1 MVMFLR
7 VKAAALIL
15 LLALAGCTDE
25 EQETTPLVLLRTGS
39 AFTADGSAVAPG
51 GALRFGLSVSG
62 GGGAITNLVVRRISD
77 GVTITETD
85 RGMFIEYGG
94 LDTTISYT
102 RGYGQVEKWVFSV
115 MNSYRDTASASLT
128 VLKGAGSA
136 WGEISYHPSVKI
148 GLQDNISLPHFVDLH
163 TGNVYDADGVA
174 GHEAEIDIAAF
185 WYLTSGISSPTL
197 TSPAYSSA
205 FTYYPL
211 FGSWSVR
218 NQTMYDYY
226 SSDNNLV
233 TPAQFELA
241 ANDSLL
247 VNAYRPGSVSGQS
260 KFAYTGKV
268 VPFRTAD
275 GKYGLIR
282 VIRADETPSG
292 EMEIAV
298 KIQK

>member
-1 MVMFLR
+1 MLLR
-7 VKAAALIL
+7 LKAAVL
-15 LLALAGCTDE
+15 LPLLVLAGCTPE
-25 EQETTPLVLLRTGS
+25 EPETTPLVLLKGGGTY
-39 AFTADGSAVAPG
+39 TADGSAVAPG
-51 GALRFGLSVSG
+51 GTLRFGLSVSG

-77 GVTITETD
+77 GVAVTEAD
-85 RGMFIEYGG
+85 RGMYISYGG
-94 LDTTISYT
+94 LDTTLTYT
-102 RGYGQVEKWVFSV
+102 RGYGQAEKWVFSV
-115 MNSYRDTASASLT
+115 MNSHRDTASASLT
-128 VLKGAGSA
+128 VLRGAGSA
-136 WGEISYHPSVKI
+136 WGEINYHPSIRI
-148 GLQDNISLPHFVDLH
+148 GLQENSSLPHFVDLH
-163 TGNVYDADGVA
+163 SGTAWDAAGVA
-174 GHEAEIDIAAF
+174 GHEAEVDMAAF
-185 WYLTSGISSPTL
+185 WYLTSGTSSPTL
-197 TSPAYSSA
+197 TCPAYSSA
-205 FTYYPL
+205 LTYYPL
-211 FGSWSVR
+211 FGSWSVK

-226 SSDNNLV
+226 TSDNDLV

-275 GKYGLIR
+275 GKYGLLR

>member
-1 MVMFLR
+1 MLLR
-7 VKAAALIL
+7 IRATVL
-15 LLALAGCTDE
+15 LLVVALAGCTPE
-25 EQETTPLVLLRTGS
+25 ETETTPLVLLRSGS
-39 AFTADGSAVAPG
+39 SYTADGSAVAPG

-77 GVTITETD
+77 GVAVTEAD
-85 RGMFIEYGG
+85 RGMYISYGG
-94 LDTTISYT
+94 LDTIITFT

-115 MNSYRDTASASLT
+115 MNSHRDTASASLT
-128 VLKGAGSA
+128 VFKGAGSA
-136 WGEISYHPSVKI
+136 WGEISHHPSIRI
-148 GLQDNISLPHFVDLH
+148 GLQENTTLPHFVDLH
-163 TGNVYDADGVA
+163 SGTAWDAAGVS
-174 GHEAEIDIAAF
+174 GHESEVDMAAF
-185 WYLTSGISSPTL
+185 WYLTSGTSSPTL
-197 TSPAYSSA
+197 TCPAYSSA
-205 FTYYPL
+205 LTYYPL
-211 FGSWSVR
+211 FGSWSVK

-226 SSDNNLV
+226 TSDNNLV

-275 GKYGLIR
+275 GRYGLLR

-292 EMEIAV
+292 EMEIAI

>member
-1 MVMFLR
+1 MLLR
-7 VKAAALIL
+7 FKAAVLIF
-15 LLALAGCTDE
+15 LLALACCTPT

-62 GGGAITNLVVRRISD
+62 GGGAITNFVVRRISD
-77 GVTITETD
+77 GVAVTEAD
-85 RGMFIEYGG
+85 RGMYISYGG
-94 LDTTISYT
+94 LDTTLTYT

-115 MNSYRDTASASLT
+115 MNSHRDTASVSLT

-136 WGEISYHPSVKI
+136 WGEISYHPSIRI
-148 GLQDNISLPHFVDLH
+148 GLQENSTLPHYVDLH
-163 TGNVYDADGVA
+163 AGTAYDAAGVT
-174 GHEAEIDIAAF
+174 GHEAEVDMAVF
-185 WYLTSGISSPTL
+185 WYLTSGTSSPTL
-197 TSPAYSSA
+197 TCPAYSSA
-205 FTYYPL
+205 VTYYPL
-211 FGSWSVR
+211 FGLWSVK

-226 SSDNNLV
+226 TSDNNLV
-233 TPAQFELA
+233 TPSQFELA
-241 ANDSLL
+241 TNDSLL

-268 VPFRTAD
+268 VPFRTTD

-282 VIRADETPSG
+282 VIHADETPTG

>member
-1 MVMFLR
+1 MLFR
-7 VKAAALIL
+7 VKAAVLIL
-15 LLALAGCTDE
+15 LLALAGCTPE
-25 EQETTPLVLLRTGS
+25 EEETTPLVLLRTGS
-39 AFTADGSAVAPG
+39 AYTADGSAVAPG

-62 GGGAITNLVVRRISD
+62 GGGAITNLVVMRISD
-77 GVTITETD
+77 GVSVTEAD
-85 RGMFIEYGG
+85 RGLYISYGG
-94 LDTTISYT
+94 LDTTLTYT

-115 MNSYRDTASASLT
+115 MNSHRDTASASLT

-136 WGEISYHPSVKI
+136 WGEISYHPSIRI
-148 GLQDNISLPHFVDLH
+148 GLQENSTLPHFVDLH
-163 TGNVYDADGVA
+163 SGIAYDAAGVS
-174 GHEAEIDIAAF
+174 GHEADVDMAAF
-185 WYLTSGISSPTL
+185 WYLTSGTSSPTL
-197 TSPAYSSA
+197 TCPAYSSA
-205 FTYYPL
+205 LTYYPI
-211 FGSWSVR
+211 FGSWSVK

-226 SSDNNLV
+226 TSDNNLV
-233 TPAQFELA
+233 TPAWFELA
-241 ANDSLL
+241 TNDSLL

-275 GKYGLIR
+275 GKYGLLR

>member
-1 MVMFLR
+1 MLLR
-7 VKAAALIL
+7 VKAALLLLI
-15 LLALAGCTDE
+15 LALAGCTPD
-25 EQETTPLVLLRTGS
+25 EQETTPLVLLRAGS
-39 AFTADGSAVAPG
+39 PFTADGSSVAPG

-62 GGGAITNLVVRRISD
+62 GGGAITNLVVKRISD
-77 GVTITETD
+77 GVTVTETD
-85 RGMFIEYGG
+85 RGMYISYGG
-94 LDTTISYT
+94 LDTTLTYT
-102 RGYGQVEKWVFSV
+102 RGYGQLEKWVFTV
-115 MNSYRDTASASLT
+115 MNSHRDTASASLT

-136 WGEISYHPSVKI
+136 WGEISYHPSIKI
-148 GLQDNISLPHFVDLH
+148 GLQENNSLPHFVDLH
-163 TGNVYDADGVA
+163 SGAAYDAAGVT
-174 GHEAEIDIAAF
+174 GHEAEVDMALF
-185 WYLTSGISSPTL
+185 WYLTSGTSSPTL
-197 TSPAYSSA
+197 TCPAYSPA
-205 FTYYPL
+205 LTYYPL
-211 FGSWSVR
+211 FGTWNVK

-226 SSDNNLV
+226 TSDNNLV
-233 TPAQFELA
+233 TPAQFGLA

-282 VIRADETPSG
+282 VIHADETPSG

>member
-1 MVMFLR
+1 MLLR
-7 VKAAALIL
+7 IKAALLLL
-15 LLALAGCTDE
+15 LLALAGCTPD

-39 AFTADGSAVAPG
+39 PFTADGSPVAPG

-62 GGGAITNLVVRRISD
+62 GGGAITNLVVKRISD
-77 GVTITETD
+77 GVTVTETD
-85 RGMFIEYGG
+85 RGMYISYGG
-94 LDTTISYT
+94 LDTTLTYT
-102 RGYGQVEKWVFSV
+102 RGYGQVEKWVFTV
-115 MNSYRDTASASLT
+115 MNSHRDTASASLS

-136 WGEISYHPSVKI
+136 WGEVSYHPSIKI
-148 GLQDNISLPHFVDLH
+148 GLQENNALPHFVDLH
-163 TGNVYDADGVA
+163 TGVAYDAAGVTV
-174 GHEAEIDIAAF
+174 HEAEVDMAAF
-185 WYLTSGISSPTL
+185 WYLTSGTSSPTL
-197 TSPAYSSA
+197 TCPAYSSA
-205 FTYYPL
+205 LTYYPL
-211 FGSWSVR
+211 FGTWSAK

-226 SSDNNLV
+226 TSDNNLV

-282 VIRADETPSG
+282 IIHADETPSG